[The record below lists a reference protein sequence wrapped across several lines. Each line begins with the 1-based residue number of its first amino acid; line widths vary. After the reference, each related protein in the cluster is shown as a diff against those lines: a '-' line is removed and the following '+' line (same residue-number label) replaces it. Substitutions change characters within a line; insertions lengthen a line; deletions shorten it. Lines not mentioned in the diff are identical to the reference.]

1 MTPRGSQTS
10 TFGSEAELPC
20 ERRSSVNGARLRSGF
35 SPSLHLEQFDVE
47 DQRGVGRD
55 DAAGAARPVAELGR
69 DDQGALAADLHAGD
83 ALVPAGDD
91 LMPAERELER
101 LAAVERAV
109 ELLALGAILVEPA
122 GVVHDAGL
130 TGLRR

>member
-1 MTPRGSQTS
+1 MTPRGLQTS
-10 TFGSEAELPC
+10 TFGSEVDAQASA
-20 ERRSSVNGARLRSGF
+20 RSAASGARLRSEI
-35 SPSLHLEQFDVE
+35 SPSLHIEQFDVE

-91 LMPAERELER
+91 LMPPERELER
-101 LAAVERAV
+101 LTAVERAV
-109 ELLALGAILVEPA
+109 ELLALGAILIEPA
-122 GVVHDAGL
+122 CVMHDAGL